1 MALLQ
6 PAVLS
11 GENQNTV
18 MCSLNLYLACTI
30 WKETLPFAG
39 LSSGY

>member
-18 MCSLNLYLACTI
+18 MSSLNLHLTCTI
-30 WKETLPFAG
+30 WKETMPFAA
-39 LSSGY
+39 LFSVY

>member
-11 GENQNTV
+11 RENQNTV
-18 MCSLNLYLACTI
+18 MSSLNHLTCTI
-30 WKETLPFAG
+30 WKETMPFAA
-39 LSSGY
+39 LFSVY